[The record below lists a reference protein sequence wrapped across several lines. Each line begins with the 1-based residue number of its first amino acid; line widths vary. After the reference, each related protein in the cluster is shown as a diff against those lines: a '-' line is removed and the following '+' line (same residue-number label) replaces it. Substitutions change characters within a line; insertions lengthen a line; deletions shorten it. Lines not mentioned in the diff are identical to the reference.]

1 MKLSTGEIYTGDF
14 EYDLMNGEGEMEYSK
29 TMRYKGSWKNNLVS
43 DYTYMLVHVFIRA
56 GTINRLINR
65 Y

>member
-14 EYDLMNGEGEMEYSK
+14 EYDLMNGEGEMEYTK

-43 DYTYMLVHVFIRA
+43 DMYMLFIS
-56 GTINRLINR
+56 I